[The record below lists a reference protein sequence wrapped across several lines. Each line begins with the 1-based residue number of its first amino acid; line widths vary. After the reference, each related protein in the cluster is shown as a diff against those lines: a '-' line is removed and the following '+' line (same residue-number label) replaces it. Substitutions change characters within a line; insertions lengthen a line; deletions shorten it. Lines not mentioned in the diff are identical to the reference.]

1 MTEST
6 TTHEQTSGASSP
18 ELLAA
23 FAVLL
28 ATACWGTSGIFIKLI
43 LTTGQV
49 SLLALAFWRALTAF
63 LLLIVGLRLLQPSWL
78 QVKRGDL
85 VWLGM
90 LGASWG
96 ALQVIWIV
104 AVLLSGAA
112 VATVQQATMPAI
124 VAVAAWLI
132 WRESLTGR
140 KVLAILLTFAGTVFV
155 SGLNVLGQADLTFSG
170 FLAGLGVAA
179 VYAGWNLIVKQVRR
193 THNSFTAITYSFG
206 FAALVLLPFQFFI
219 PVPRSFPA
227 SMVLNFI
234 GLVGV
239 TTIGGF
245 LIYTFAVG
253 RLQAS
258 VATILAMA
266 EIPIVAVYA
275 FIILGERMTVAQLF
289 GTVLVTAGVLVLSWR
304 SPRKVPQTEVVS

>member
-6 TTHEQTSGASSP
+6 TTYGETSAAQSP

-23 FAVLL
+23 LAVLL

-43 LTTGQV
+43 LITGRV
-49 SLLALAFWRALTAF
+49 ELLALAFWRALIAF
-63 LLLIVGLRLLQPSWL
+63 LLMVLGLRLLHPAWL
-78 QVKRGDL
+78 RVSRGDL
-85 VWLGM
+85 IWLGM
-90 LGASWG
+90 LGASWSV
-96 ALQVIWIV
+96 LQVLWSV
-104 AVLLSGAA
+104 AVLLSGAS

-140 KVLAILLTFAGTVFV
+140 KVLAILLTFVGTVFV
-155 SGLNVLGQADLTFSG
+155 SGLNLVGQADLSFSG
-170 FLAGLGVAA
+170 FLAGLGVAT
-179 VYAGWNLIVKQVRR
+179 VYAVWNLVVKKVRM
-193 THNSFTAITYSFG
+193 THNPFTTITYSFG
-206 FAALVLLPFQFFI
+206 FAALALLPFQFFI
-219 PVPRSFPA
+219 PVPRSLPA
-227 SMVLNFI
+227 PLLMNFV

-245 LIYTFAVG
+245 LIYAFAVG

-275 FIILGERMTVAQLF
+275 FIILGERLTVAQLM
-289 GTVLVTAGVLVLSWR
+289 GTVLVTAGVVILSWR
-304 SPRKVPQTEVVS
+304 SPRQVHQTGVAS